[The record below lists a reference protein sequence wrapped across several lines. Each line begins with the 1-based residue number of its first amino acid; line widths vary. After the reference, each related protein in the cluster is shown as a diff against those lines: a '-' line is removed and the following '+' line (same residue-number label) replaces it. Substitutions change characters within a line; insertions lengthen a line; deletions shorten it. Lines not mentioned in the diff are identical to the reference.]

1 MFLCDNEAVVNI
13 VNKGRS
19 KMADIMKLMRTS
31 TWLSVRNNFIIHCK
45 HIPGVK
51 NVIADALSRF
61 NFQTFRAAA
70 PAAEE
75 LPTPCPPYCKIIWN

>member
-1 MFLCDNEAVVNI
+1 
-13 VNKGRS
+13 
-19 KMADIMKLMRTS
+19 MKLMRTL

-61 NFQTFRAAA
+61 NFQTFRAA
-70 PAAEE
+70 EE
-75 LPTPCPPYCKIIWN
+75 HPTAMVLFNSKLFCSMVDMAVWCFSSALNV